1 MNRCYISLLAIFAA
15 IIGGG
20 CLSERRSVVPLVENV
35 GGEVSTKYR
44 YRLSCV
50 YYDEMA
56 EQVTFDGSFLGRQY
70 PQVFSATGLPFV
82 LRINNGGKMSAG
94 GSWTDVLAVC
104 TCGLVPFVYNYTM
117 EYNCYAELAD
127 DVAIRVPFGLK
138 SINDSASSPLPTA
151 YLFYNGATE
160 VDGRRVFCESTKHS
174 SDKDPSM
181 DFVFS
186 LAPVLDFDRQV
197 SYGGYGI
204 KGYEVKANALGQQ
217 ALAYALAVKLKE
229 LEDSGKIDA
238 MLMKKAADR
247 SLAPP
252 HSIVRLERD
261 SDNAFSYSFAIE
273 MSSAPSDMKA
283 AAKSVLREFSASV
296 KEDYLD
302 AHQSVDTTSLMVS
315 FSNLKVNGLRIE
327 GRASVL
333 TIKPISLSYDANT
346 RRGKLSVRSNAGQ
359 IEEARAWIRKNIKTL
374 ARDKNIALVTGNP
387 PPEATYYP
395 LVGEK
400 IEGNV
405 LEIEFK
411 TE

>member
-1 MNRCYISLLAIFAA
+1 MNRCYIRLLVVFAA
-15 IIGGG
+15 IIVGG
-20 CLSERRSVVPLVENV
+20 CLSQRRSVVPLVENV

-56 EQVTFDGSFLGRQY
+56 EQVSFDGSFLGRQY

-82 LRINNGGKMSAG
+82 LRINNGGKIAVG
-94 GSWTDVLAVC
+94 GTWTSVLAVC
-104 TCGLVPFVYNYTM
+104 TCGIVPFFHNYTM
-117 EYNCYAELAD
+117 EYNCYVELAD
-127 DVAIRVPFGLK
+127 DADIRAPFGLT
-138 SINDSASSPLPTA
+138 SMNDSASAPLPTA
-151 YLFYNGATE
+151 YLFYNDAAE
-160 VDGRRVFCESTKHS
+160 VDGRRVFCEATKHS
-174 SDKDPSM
+174 ADKDPSM
-181 DFVFS
+181 EFVFS
-186 LAPVLDFDRQV
+186 MSAVIDYSSRLAG
-197 SYGGYGI
+197 GGYGI
-204 KGYEVKANALGQQ
+204 KGFEVKASTLGQQ

-229 LEDSGKIDA
+229 LEAAGKIDA
-238 MLMKKAADR
+238 MLKKRAESR
-247 SLAPP
+247 SVSPP